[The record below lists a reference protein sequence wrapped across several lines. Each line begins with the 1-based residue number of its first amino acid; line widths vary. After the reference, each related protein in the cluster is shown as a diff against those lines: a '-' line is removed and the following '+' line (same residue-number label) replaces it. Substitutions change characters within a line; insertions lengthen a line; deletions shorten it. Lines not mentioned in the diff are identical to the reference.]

1 MEKDTFISIAF
12 WLLSIGQSLD
22 RLVLFHDFHQSS
34 LQSNNLGDIGLSY
47 NSTTISLLPM
57 INGTLIKDIGKKD
70 IGAFCC
76 YSLVI
81 QNYTYNIG
89 EKCTGVFHPVPQRIL
104 KTSFFSFYSHRKIKE
119 KLRKSFELLSNIK

>member
-1 MEKDTFISIAF
+1 
-12 WLLSIGQSLD
+12 
-22 RLVLFHDFHQSS
+22 
-34 LQSNNLGDIGLSY
+34 
-47 NSTTISLLPM
+47 M

-89 EKCTGVFHPVPQRIL
+89 ENARAFCIL
-104 KTSFFSFYSHRKIKE
+104 FRNEF
-119 KLRKSFELLSNIK
+119 